1 MGEHNERPL
10 RHRTVPLVALLT
22 TCAWGSASGANMSAD
37 SPIMAKLARGNGFA
51 TFTNRRHPDNRIG
64 YRFHEHTPIVHGQV
78 PDDNER
84 AGIDPAEMAEL
95 ERRFGKRPGVL
106 KNELRVDDKGWVPQQ
121 WTFYMAPVADGIDLL
136 LVVQTDQAGLNAY
149 YGIQQCFR
157 MSGTTNAAW
166 RRTIAQTPAFSEY
179 DLWRRHEKDKPAK
192 TSLTYVLRKRT
203 WQALPATSSP
213 VGARTP
219 LGVRVD
225 TERSGG
231 DLAAMLTVGPYKA
244 RMLEQIDNG
253 LVTRTNRERTW
264 VCGIYWQRTS
274 HVSDHH
280 PADCLH
286 SIVNVGPI
294 PPNAKRAVRGKIYWF
309 AGTLN
314 ELRKRWR
321 RDFPDGPAPV
331 AAPDK

>member
-166 RRTIAQTPAFSEY
+166 RASHTCFENARGRPCRPRHRPSARGRPLASASTPSA
-179 DLWRRHEKDKPAK
+179 A
-192 TSLTYVLRKRT
+192 VGT
-203 WQALPATSSP
+203 WQRCSPSDPTRPACSS
-213 VGARTP
+213 
-219 LGVRVD
+219 
-225 TERSGG
+225 RSTT
-231 DLAAMLTVGPYKA
+231 AWS
-244 RMLEQIDNG
+244 
-253 LVTRTNRERTW
+253 RERT
-264 VCGIYWQRTS
+264 GS
-274 HVSDHH
+274 
-280 PADCLH
+280 
-286 SIVNVGPI
+286 GP
-294 PPNAKRAVRGKIYWF
+294 GS
-309 AGTLN
+309 
-314 ELRKRWR
+314 
-321 RDFPDGPAPV
+321 
-331 AAPDK
+331 AASTGSERPT